1 MKKSF
6 LKTVTTSLLTLFI
19 ATLLSTSCSS
29 DDEKDPAVVFTSL
42 SANKTDV
49 FIEEIII
56 LNLEGSGFSDVTV
69 ASNNTSVKI
78 NKVTSTI
85 YEISSTVATA
95 TNIYVSLSNNTYKEH
110 KSITLNFCE
119 HGVKDF
125 NTVEGIKVN
134 VDKSS
139 KVLNLLGEPATK
151 TNSPDGLSE
160 YWRYTS
166 KGLGIVVVKSSTT
179 VEQID
184 ILSSNYYY
192 TNSANTQVPYTN
204 YPYEIGNGWKINS
217 TTTMDMVVVKLGNPT
232 LKSTT
237 SATTNRAYQ
246 YSTQRIVFR
255 FYSDSEDNYIGKKI
269 ILASVY

>member
-6 LKTVTTSLLTLFI
+6 LKKVTTTLLTLFI

-29 DDEKDPAVVFTSL
+29 DDEKDPIVVFTSL
-42 SANKTDV
+42 SADKTDV
-49 FIEEIII
+49 FIEDVIV
-56 LNLEGSGFSDVTV
+56 LNFEGTGFSDVNI

-78 NKVTSTI
+78 TKVTSTI
-85 YEISSTVATA
+85 YEISSTVAAT
-95 TNIYVSLSNNTYKEH
+95 TNIYIALSNKTYKEH

-139 KVLNLLGEPATK
+139 KVLSLLGEPDTK
-151 TNSPDGLSE
+151 MNSTDGLSE
-160 YWRYTS
+160 YWRYVS

-184 ILSSNYYY
+184 ILSSYYYY
-192 TNSANTQVPYTN
+192 TDSANTQVPYTN
-204 YPYEIGNGWKINS
+204 YPHEIGNGWKINS
-217 TTTMDMVVVKLGNPT
+217 TTTMDMVVAKLGNPT

-255 FYSDSEDNYIGKKI
+255 FYSDSEDNYTGKKI
-269 ILASVY
+269 IYFSVY